1 MNDQRPMW
9 KTFTVALLLLITAV
23 GLQVVLPIC
32 SLSVL
37 SYHRMLRHQH
47 HGSILSQGAPTVDI
61 VTNEREIQWTIDER
75 ECTWKGHSYDVIRI
89 DRSNGMIHLV
99 AISDEEEDGVKRSIT
114 TAQTREVRS
123 LRTIKNVL
131 AAFLLCPIHA
141 DFRDLDTGI
150 HNSTIRTPV
159 WNRDGGRV
167 ARGHG
172 DVPTP
177 PPWTWSSTEDHCST
191 HFPIIP

>member
-1 MNDQRPMW
+1 MW
-9 KTFTVALLLLITAV
+9 ITFTVALLLFATVV

-32 SLSVL
+32 TL
-37 SYHRMLRHQH
+37 
-47 HGSILSQGAPTVDI
+47 SILTNHRTLRLQHIESGVSVGTPTVDI

-114 TAQTREVRS
+114 TAQTRELRS
-123 LRTIKNVL
+123 LRTINNVL

-141 DFRDLDTGI
+141 DSRDLDTVI
-150 HNSTIRTPV
+150 HTSTVKSRT
-159 WNRDGGRV
+159 RLCDGGRV

-177 PPWTWSSTEDHCST
+177 PPWTWS
-191 HFPIIP
+191 